1 MSKTDFGSIV
11 SNEIL
16 DEVYATREELARKC
30 DYDVGKLVD
39 YLAERRKELEK
50 QGVRFVS
57 KEDLEKR
64 NKGNE

>member
-1 MSKTDFGSIV
+1 MLPT
-11 SNEIL
+11 EIKQRPWTENDVL

-50 QGVRFVS
+50 QGVRFVG
-57 KEDLEKR
+57 KEDGK
-64 NKGNE
+64 